1 MVGSIQ
7 KGCSMMQNS
16 SLLCTRTECLCS
28 SLLLVSPWTREK
40 EKLKVKAVYQTTARL
55 RALLLYRT
63 GTRTLL
69 VRVALQSTIVLHLT
83 SPRGIFV
90 SGTVHIS
97 RLSEP
102 VI

>member
-1 MVGSIQ
+1 M
-7 KGCSMMQNS
+7 
-16 SLLCTRTECLCS
+16 RECVCS

-102 VI
+102 VIETLLSSELKKQMGICMIMW